1 MRVIL
6 NDTLSDGTR
15 NEKRVIPCTDDY
27 IVNNGANCSGNHDTF
42 CAVCERPTPRKINGP
57 L

>member
-15 NEKRVIPCTDDY
+15 NEKRAIPCTDDY
-27 IVNNGANCSGNHDTF
+27 IAVNNGVNYSGNHDTF
-42 CAVCERPTPRKINGP
+42 CALFAKDQLRER
-57 L
+57 